1 MSNNAG
7 GGYKS
12 YVYPEWSTIVGWF
25 IFLICLI
32 PIPLVYVITYIR
44 EYRSIDSDEVKSTI
58 PDSQEY
64 LVDDNYYSMKP
75 RYLEALNRTNL
86 PRNDWGPMK
95 SVNHYGLYKHLSD
108 SSQSLN
114 DDNNYFEENLNNES
128 P

>member
-7 GGYKS
+7 GGYQS

-25 IFLICLI
+25 IFIICLI
-32 PIPLVYVITYIR
+32 PIPLVYVMTYIR
-44 EYRSIDSDEVKSTI
+44 EYRSIDSEEVKSII